1 MSKAKA
7 KAKAEK
13 KALGRYEELGMKESL
28 HRMYQYPIACKELSF
43 ILRLAYNQLP
53 KVLQSLIFQDTL
65 TAFRL
70 LPQYV
75 FLFLFTHLSNFVNSS
90 FFLWILLAL
99 VLISLNCMYPV
110 GFSDWY
116 CWKKIWVVNCDTNLR
131 KFLVEFQLIIS
142 LEYIRLCR
150 YKDSIKIWIKI
161 VQI

>member
-7 KAKAEK
+7 KAEK
-13 KALGRYEELGMKESL
+13 RALERYEELGMKESL
-28 HRMYQYPIACKELSF
+28 NRIYQYPIACKELSF

-75 FLFLFTHLSNFVNSS
+75 FLFLFNHLSNFVNSS

-116 CWKKIWVVNCDTNLR
+116 CWKKIWVVHVIQIWE
-131 KFLVEFQLIIS
+131 KF
-142 LEYIRLCR
+142 
-150 YKDSIKIWIKI
+150 
-161 VQI
+161 